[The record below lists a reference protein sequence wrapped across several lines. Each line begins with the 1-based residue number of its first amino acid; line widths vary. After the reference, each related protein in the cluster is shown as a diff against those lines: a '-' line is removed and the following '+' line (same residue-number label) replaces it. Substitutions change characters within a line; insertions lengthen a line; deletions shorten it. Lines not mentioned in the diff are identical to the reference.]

1 MRVGVMFPI
10 SSDPAEIVPFAGRA
24 EDLGYDFVACGE
36 HLFFH
41 GPVTNA
47 FVTLAAAA
55 AATTRVRLLSALTI
69 LPVYPA
75 VLAAKQAV
83 TLDRISGGRFDLGVG
98 VGGEHPSEFAAAGS
112 PLRSR
117 GRRTDD
123 ALDLMQQLFTG
134 KAVDY
139 ANDEIHLDRLT
150 LDPPPMQ
157 AGGPPIW
164 VGGRKEVALRRVAR
178 FGDVWLPYVVT
189 ADQMSAGMSRLSEL
203 VAEAG
208 RPAGA
213 VRGGFFGWGAV
224 DRSGARA
231 KETAV
236 RQVSATYQQDFAPL
250 ADKLLVTGTPGE
262 VVDRLGAYA
271 AAGAVEF
278 LFAPAATD
286 DDTVRGMVELFAA
299 EVLPQVRDLR

>member
-1 MRVGVMFPI
+1 MFPV
-10 SSDPAEIVPFAGRA
+10 SSDPAHVVPFARGA
-24 EDLGYDFVACGE
+24 EEMGYDFIACGE

-47 FVTLAAAA
+47 FVSLAAAA
-55 AATTRVRLLSALTI
+55 AVTTRVRLLSALTV
-69 LPVYPA
+69 LPLYPA
-75 VLAAKQAV
+75 VLAAKQAA

-98 VGGEHPSEFAAAGS
+98 VGGEHPPEFAAAGS

-117 GRRTDD
+117 GRRTDEG
-123 ALDLMQQLFTG
+123 LELLQRLFTG
-134 KAVDY
+134 AAVDFST
-139 ANDEIHLDRLT
+139 AEVEVDGLT
-150 LDPPPMQ
+150 LDPAPAQ
-157 AGGPPIW
+157 AGGPPVWI
-164 VGGRKEVALRRVAR
+164 GGRKEVALRRVAR
-178 FGDVWLPYVVT
+178 FGDVWFPYVVT
-189 ADQMSAGMSRLSEL
+189 ADQVATGMARLVDL
-203 VAEAG
+203 LAEAG

-250 ADKLLVTGTPGE
+250 ADKLLVTGTPDE

-271 AAGAVEF
+271 EAGVEEF
-278 LFAPAATD
+278 LFAPAAGD
-286 DDTVRGMVELFAA
+286 DDTVREMVELFA
-299 EVLPQVRDLR
+299 EDVLPQVSAPR

>member
-1 MRVGVMFPI
+1 MRVGLMFPI
-10 SSDPAEIVPFAGRA
+10 SSDPGRIVRFAGAA
-24 EDLGYDFVACGE
+24 EEMGYDFVGCGE

-55 AATTRVRLLSALTI
+55 AVTTRVRLLSALTI
-69 LPVYPA
+69 LPLYPA
-75 VLAAKQAV
+75 VLAAKQAA
-83 TLDRISGGRFDLGVG
+83 TLDRLSGGRFDLGVG
-98 VGGEHPSEFAAAGS
+98 VGGEHPPEFAAAGS

-123 ALDLMQQLFTG
+123 GLELLRQLFTG
-134 KAVDY
+134 EPVSLSTP
-139 ANDEIHLDRLT
+139 EVHLDGLA
-150 LDPPPMQ
+150 LDPAPVH

-164 VGGRKEVALRRVAR
+164 IGGRKEVALRRVAR
-178 FGDVWLPYVVT
+178 FGDVWFPYVLT
-189 ADQMSAGMSRLSEL
+189 ADQMANGMARLADL
-203 VAEAG
+203 TAEAG
-208 RPAGA
+208 RPDGA

-236 RQVSATYQQDFAPL
+236 RQVSNVYQQDFTPL

-262 VVDRLGAYA
+262 VLDRLGTYA
-271 AAGAVEF
+271 EAGVEEF
-278 LFAPAATD
+278 LFAPAADD
-286 DDTVRGMVELFAA
+286 DDTVDGMIELFAT
-299 EVLPQVRDLR
+299 EVLPHLR